1 MGPTK
6 NWLIATYGTK
16 YAMSALRM
24 AAYQCTVVSPQPQ
37 VTILVVATSPQS
49 EQEATDIME
58 EAHQAFDDILLGK
71 NDPNLEIR
79 IGDPAEEI
87 LMAVREHE
95 IDHLFMGAGDFK
107 YDINSP
113 GKGGVTNKVLNGY
126 HGVMTLV
133 K

>member
-16 YAMSALRM
+16 YAMSALRL
-24 AAYQCTVVSPQPQ
+24 AAYQCTVVSPQPN
-37 VTILVVATSPQS
+37 VTILVVATDRDF
-49 EQEATDIME
+49 EQEATAIME
-58 EAHQAFDDILLGK
+58 EAHAAFDDILLGK

-87 LMAVREHE
+87 LAASREHN
-95 IDHLFMGAGDFK
+95 IDHIFMGAGDFK
-107 YDINSP
+107 YDINDP
-113 GKGGVTNKVLNGY
+113 GGGGITNMVLNGF
-126 HGVMTLV
+126 HGVLTLM